1 MLAIR
6 RSFAGSVIVS
16 CGGPSSGTGMSWG
29 SIGIACTASSRGAS
43 GSVLM
48 ADNLAAPVRS
58 ARASAQP
65 PRFRISSAS
74 ASASRSRS
82 PRSTLSSIEW

>member
-16 CGGPSSGTGMSWG
+16 CVGSSSDTGMSCG
-29 SIGIACTASSRGAS
+29 SIGIACTASSLGAS

-48 ADNLAAPVRS
+48 VDNLAALPRS
-58 ARASAQP
+58 ARIGQP
-65 PRFRISSAS
+65 PRLRISSAS

-82 PRSTLSSIEW
+82 RRSTLSSIEW